1 MSNSEDTSKL
11 HLKYWIFILTLCII
25 AIATDRW
32 TVQKDFTVYL
42 SNAAT
47 MTSLLLGL
55 VAIFYS
61 FISND
66 GLSKS
71 LGSITTVAD
80 EVGET
85 RHQIEKYLAQ
95 TKEATDLSSENA
107 SLLKVA
113 SGDVTFALTSL
124 SATLKEITEQNSS
137 LQDLVSALPTRFDQ
151 LESKFVG
158 VAASIGE
165 KPAPLVEVAT
175 TSSREISSEAISH
188 FLVRTSLSYNLLS
201 YACVLAYQ
209 TKQSLKIEDVNST
222 LGLNMAAPMVG
233 FLACMDATGLVSRK
247 MSRTQARVYTIE
259 SVHPELER
267 TVKSYYTDYVNITY
281 DGNLQEQWLMKLLK
295 IEQLFV

>member
-1 MSNSEDTSKL
+1 M
-11 HLKYWIFILTLCII
+11 
-25 AIATDRW
+25 AIH
-32 TVQKDFTVYL
+32 
-42 SNAAT
+42 NAAT

-107 SLLKVA
+107 TLLKLASSDVA
-113 SGDVTFALTSL
+113 SALTSL
-124 SATLKEITEQNSS
+124 SATLSEITEQNLS

-158 VAASIGE
+158 VANSIGE
-165 KPAPLVEVAT
+165 KPVLPSEKFAP
-175 TSSREISSEAISH
+175 SGQEISPEAVAH
-188 FLVRTSLSYNLLS
+188 FLKRTSLLYNLLS
-201 YACVLAYQ
+201 YACVLSQQ
-209 TKQSLKIEDVNST
+209 TKKPLKIEDVNSA
-222 LGLNMAAPMVG
+222 LSLNMPAAMTG
-233 FLACMDATGLVSRK
+233 FLICMDATRLVSRK
-247 MSRTQARVYTIE
+247 LVKDQARVYNIE
-259 SVHPELER
+259 AVHPDLAR
-267 TVKSYYTDYVNITY
+267 TAKSYYTNYVETNY
-281 DGNLQEQWLMKLLK
+281 EDDQKEQWMAKLKK
-295 IEQLFV
+295 IEQLFT